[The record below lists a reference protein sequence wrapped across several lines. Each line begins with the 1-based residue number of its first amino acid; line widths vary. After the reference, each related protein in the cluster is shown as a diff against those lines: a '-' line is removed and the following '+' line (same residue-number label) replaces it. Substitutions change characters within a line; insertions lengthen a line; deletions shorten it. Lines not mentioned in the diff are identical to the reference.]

1 VRRSVRRTVF
11 TGLVEEVGRVSRL
24 EAGEM
29 SLSRLSVSARRVLE
43 GTRVGDSVSVN
54 GVCLTVNELDAG
66 TLIFYAMPET
76 LRRSALGSLA
86 EGSAVNLERAMSPA
100 DRFGGHIVQGHVD
113 GVGEVS
119 SVRSEGEAE
128 LWEFSAPVAVL
139 RYVVEKGSICV
150 DGISLTVVSLR
161 DGSFTVSILPQTR
174 ANTNLKEL
182 RAGDRVNLE
191 ADVIAKYVERLVGP
205 RATGGLQNRERSV
218 EDAV

>member
-1 VRRSVRRTVF
+1 MF
-11 TGLVEEVGRVSRL
+11 TGLVEEVGRVSAL

-29 SLSRLSVSARRVLE
+29 FRLSLSASRTVE
-43 GTRVGDSVSVN
+43 DTRVGDSVSVN
-54 GVCLTVNELDAG
+54 GVCLTVNELDG
-66 TLIFYAMPET
+66 ETLVFNAMPET

-113 GVGEVS
+113 GVGEVRD
-119 SVRSEGEAE
+119 VRREGGAE
-128 LWEFSAPVAVL
+128 IWEFGAPEAVL

-150 DGISLTVVSLR
+150 DGISLTVVSVR
-161 DGSFTVSILPQTR
+161 DTSFTVSILPQTR

-182 RAGDRVNLE
+182 GVGDRVNLE
-191 ADVIAKYVERLVGP
+191 ADVVAKYVERLLGP
-205 RATGGLQNRERSV
+205 RRAGDLERSV

>member
-1 VRRSVRRTVF
+1 MF
-11 TGLVEEVGRVSRL
+11 TGLVEEVGRVSGL

-29 SLSRLSVSARRVLE
+29 FRLSLSANRTIE

-54 GVCLTVNELDAG
+54 GVCLTVSELDG
-66 TLIFYAMPET
+66 NTLAFNAMPET
-76 LRRSALGSLA
+76 LRRSALGDLA

-113 GVGEVS
+113 GVGEV
-119 SVRSEGEAE
+119 RGILREGKAE
-128 LWEFSAPVAVL
+128 IWEFTAPEAVL

-150 DGISLTVVSLR
+150 DGISLTVVSVR

-182 RAGDRVNLE
+182 GVGDRVNLE
-191 ADVIAKYVERLVGP
+191 ADVVAKYVERLLGP
-205 RATGGLQNRERSV
+205 LQAGDLQDLERSV

>member
-1 VRRSVRRTVF
+1 VF
-11 TGLVEEVGRVSRL
+11 TGLVEEVGRVSGL

-29 SLSRLSVSARRVLE
+29 FRLSLSANRTLE

-54 GVCLTVNELDAG
+54 GVCLTVNERDG
-66 TLIFYAMPET
+66 DTLVFSAMPET
-76 LRRSALGSLA
+76 LRRSALGTLA

-113 GVGEVS
+113 GVGEV
-119 SVRSEGEAE
+119 RGIRPEGGAE
-128 LWEFSAPVAVL
+128 IWEFGAPDAVL

-150 DGISLTVVSLR
+150 DGISLTVVSVR
-161 DGSFTVSILPQTR
+161 DTSFTVSILPQTR

-182 RAGDRVNLE
+182 GVGDRVNLE
-191 ADVIAKYVERLVGP
+191 ADVVAKYVERLLGP
-205 RATGGLQNRERSV
+205 RRAGDLERSV

>member
-1 VRRSVRRTVF
+1 VF
-11 TGLVEEVGRVSRL
+11 TGLVEEVGRVSGL

-29 SLSRLSVSARRVLE
+29 FRLSLSANRTVE

-54 GVCLTVNELDAG
+54 GVCLTVNELDG
-66 TLIFYAMPET
+66 ETLVFNAMPET

-113 GVGEVS
+113 GVGEVRA
-119 SVRSEGEAE
+119 VRREGGAE
-128 LWEFSAPVAVL
+128 IWDFGAPEAVL

-150 DGISLTVVSLR
+150 DGISLTVVSVR
-161 DGSFTVSILPQTR
+161 DTSFTVSILPQTR

-182 RAGDRVNLE
+182 GVGDRVNLE
-191 ADVIAKYVERLVGP
+191 ADVVAKYVERLLGP
-205 RATGGLQNRERSV
+205 RRPGDLERNLERSV